1 MSLMIVCKVYGH
13 TGTYHYY
20 FERKVSDMVGRDKTK
35 KDTYMVKTLLNMFK
49 RKQID
54 KNHPLQRKPDQWTD
68 EAESGLVASVIKGE
82 DIDSLKICEQIIGD
96 TFVLWLIDGLQR
108 LTVLEKYNNN
118 AFKTSNSLEMP
129 FVYFQKENEDGE
141 LDTVE
146 YDLRGKYYRDL
157 PEELQDAFDS
167 YAIDVVKHLD
177 CSNEEVAYHIAR
189 YNRQTSMN
197 VNQKNIL
204 PMYKVA
210 CFIKKISDGNEFF
223 KECGNYTQVE
233 IRKGV
238 IERVVSE
245 SIMTM
250 FHLDKWTKGKTMS
263 KFLNEN
269 ATEEEFDIL
278 ESELNRLC
286 KIIDKKTTG
295 QLFNSKNS
303 FIWFAAF
310 HKFTSYKVKDERFK
324 DFLVAF
330 QNDLHTRTFKEY
342 DNESFDTYDNGRSTK
357 DKKVVFAKLD
367 MLDKLMREYLH
378 IEDGKTSEEPE
389 VVTPESFISEMVDMP
404 VEKVEPVMEI
414 YEETL
419 DGLED
424 NAIRDGSKLLDDA
437 NRLSLLAMVAY
448 SYKNDVDLDD
458 WLEDYAA
465 NNNMYY
471 PDQRKNYLHMI
482 SSLQQFQKRTA
493 TT

>member
-1 MSLMIVCKVYGH
+1 ML
-13 TGTYHYY
+13 
-20 FERKVSDMVGRDKTK
+20 GRDKTK
-35 KDTYMVKTLLNMFK
+35 EDTYMLKTLINMFK

-68 EAESGLVASVIKGE
+68 EAQSGLVGSVIKGE
-82 DIDSLKICEQIIGD
+82 DIDSIKICEQILSSTEFI
-96 TFVLWLIDGLQR
+96 LWLIDGLQR
-108 LTVLEKYNNN
+108 LTVLEKYSNN
-118 AFKTSNSLEMP
+118 AFKLCNSLEMP
-129 FVYFQKENEDGE
+129 FVYFQRENENGDLE
-141 LDTVE
+141 TIE

-177 CSNEEVAYHIAR
+177 CTDEEVAYHIGR

-197 VNQKNIL
+197 INQKNIL

-210 CFIKKISDGNEFF
+210 GFIKKISDGNVFF
-223 KECGNYTQVE
+223 EECGNYTQVE

-238 IERVVSE
+238 IDRVVSE
-245 SIMTM
+245 SVMTM

-263 KFLNEN
+263 KYLNEN
-269 ATEEEFDIL
+269 STQKEYEIF

-286 KIIDKKTTG
+286 RIINKKTTG

-310 HKFTSYKVKDERFK
+310 HKFTSYEVNDERFK

-330 QNDLHTRTFKEY
+330 QNDLHTRIFEEY
-342 DNESFDTYDNGRSTK
+342 DNESFDTYDNNRSTK
-357 DKKVVFAKLD
+357 DKKVVLAKLD

-378 IEDGKTSEEPE
+378 IEDGKTSE
-389 VVTPESFISEMVDMP
+389 VVTPESFISELVDMP
-404 VEKVEPVMEI
+404 VEAVKEEMDC

-419 DGLED
+419 DGLE
-424 NAIRDGSKLLDDA
+424 NNTIRDGSKLLDVA

-458 WLEDYAA
+458 WLENYAT
-465 NNNMYY
+465 NNNTYFM
-471 PDQRKNYLHMI
+471 DQRRNFSHMVYDFE
-482 SSLQQFQKRTA
+482 QYQKRMA
-493 TT
+493 IV